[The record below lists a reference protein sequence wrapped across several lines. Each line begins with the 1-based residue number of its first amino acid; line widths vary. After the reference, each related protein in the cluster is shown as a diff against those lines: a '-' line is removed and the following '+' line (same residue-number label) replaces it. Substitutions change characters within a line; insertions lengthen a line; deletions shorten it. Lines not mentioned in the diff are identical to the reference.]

1 MKGLSSNIE
10 SDSKLTVLVL
20 KYCSDSKLTGLA
32 LRQYSPSDQ
41 SKENNMERLVWYTPL
56 ATKCK

>member
-20 KYCSDSKLTGLA
+20 KYSSDSKLTDLA
-32 LRQYSPSDQ
+32 LWQNSPSDQ
-41 SKENNMERLVWYTPL
+41 SKETQYGKTGVVHYSGH
-56 ATKCK
+56 